1 MSTRTFAFAFAYPAL
16 LAAVAMSIGACSNRP
31 SSWDTS
37 PPGQP
42 LQAYGLLSA
51 AIVLDDPLHRAV
63 VLRPH
68 SDQTLDRSD
77 LPIGHQLLSAQVAPD
92 LSRLFVLSAGDE
104 PRRSEQDQYPSLTV
118 IDGSTPSV
126 TSERYDMSEP
136 LSNLAVDPEG
146 HWVVAFAGS
155 GNATS
160 FVENPNEI
168 VLFDLTKPPS
178 SSTSPHP
185 NPISRTIRSFGGT
198 PQRLLFTPTLNLPAG
213 PRRLLVIETDRDVSL
228 LDLDHAADNPPRP
241 EITVR
246 LTNGSDTRILTPA
259 GAVVDEGDP
268 TRTDDSRVAIWTTN
282 DTNVITLQL
291 AASAAGSPNDF
302 EPIINLT
309 DVGGVPSQLAFVHT
323 DGGLR
328 VAALVPSLTS
338 AVLVDPDTSV
348 TEAVQFP
355 AAYGSL
361 AVVTGVTGSG
371 AGGTDVA
378 LLWNAS
384 TSGGVAF
391 WTLGVTSGQPYRSVE
406 VLGISDDVQSVL
418 DVPNPHPELKVLETR
433 SGSSFYVLDLSTRT
447 AAPLE
452 TMSSA
457 SITVSPDGRRAWAF
471 EPHGSDLA
479 ELDLSTLHPIPLYV
493 DRPIDAVFD
502 VARDDGGRGL
512 VVLDGDGNV
521 GATVF
526 DALAPD
532 TATSR
537 LYSGLLLEGL

>member
-1 MSTRTFAFAFAYPAL
+1 MRTLAYPAC
-16 LAAVAMSIGACSNRP
+16 LATIAASIAACSNRP
-31 SSWDTS
+31 GSWDT
-37 PPGQP
+37 PPPAQP
-42 LQAYGLLSA
+42 LNAYGLSSA

-63 VLRPH
+63 ALRPRAG
-68 SDQTLDRSD
+68 QTLDRTE
-77 LPIGHQLLSAQVAPD
+77 LPIGHQLLSAQVSPD
-92 LSRLFVLSAGDE
+92 LSRLFVLSAGDA
-104 PRRSEQDQYPSLTV
+104 PRRSTKDQYPSLTV
-118 IDGSTPSV
+118 IDGSGATPS
-126 TSERYDMSEP
+126 SQRYEMAEP
-136 LSNLAVDPEG
+136 LSNLAIDPEG
-146 HWVVAFAGS
+146 HWVAAFAGS

-168 VLFDLTKPPS
+168 VLFDLTKPPGS
-178 SSTSPHP
+178 S

-198 PQRLLFTPTLNLPAG
+198 PQRLLFTPTLHLPAG

-259 GAVVDEGDP
+259 GAVVDDGDP
-268 TRTDDSRVAIWTTN
+268 TRTDDARVAVWTQN

-291 AASAAGSPNDF
+291 APSAQGSPNDF
-302 EPIINLT
+302 EPVINLT
-309 DVGGVPSQLAFVHT
+309 DVGGLPSQLEFVHT

-338 AVLVDPDTSV
+338 AVLVEPDTSV

-361 AVVTGVTGSG
+361 AIVTGVTGSG

-378 LLWNAS
+378 LLWNANS
-384 TSGGVAF
+384 SGGVAF
-391 WTLGVTSGQPYRSVE
+391 WTLGVTAGQPYRSVE

-418 DVPNPHPELKVLETR
+418 DVPNPHPELKVLETK
-433 SGSSFYVLDLSTRT
+433 SASAFYVLDLSTRT

-457 SITVSPDGRRAWAF
+457 TVTVSPDGRRAWAF
-471 EPHGSDLA
+471 EPHASELA
-479 ELDLSTLHPIPLYV
+479 ALDLSTLHPVPLYV

-526 DALAPD
+526 DALSPD